1 MSQLKL
7 FFLPHTHWDR
17 EWYLSFEE
25 FRSQL
30 LQLIDQLIEIMKK
43 NPSYIFLLDGQ
54 TIILEDY
61 FQIRGKNL
69 GLLKLIEQG
78 RIKIGPWYVLPD
90 EFLVSGEAL
99 IRNLKLGRKIS
110 RELGTEPV
118 SVGYLPDMFGHIS
131 QMPEILSGFG
141 IESALV
147 WRGVPKME
155 RNQFF
160 WKSPSGKKILAIYL
174 PLGYGFIFNLS
185 RVLEEFLNQVGLFL
199 GLIQAQD
206 PSGVYLF
213 LVGTDH
219 WFPDPEL
226 ARTIKKAQEH
236 KQEWELKMAPLE
248 EYISVLKPE
257 LKDIPE
263 YQGELRSPAR
273 TQILPGTA
281 SARLYLKEMNFRAQA
296 LLEKYLEPALA
307 LSFFNRKNSH
317 QKELEYLWKL
327 LLSNHPHDSICGCS
341 IDPVHREME
350 TRYEKI
356 FQLGKTLLK
365 SSLCHLTFLGD
376 AQPER
381 VLFWNPSGRTQSG
394 VITFRTRLPI
404 KTPLT
409 ALDEQ
414 GRKIFFEEIKPK
426 EKDQLLYQILVPSAF
441 SWLAFNYFMAE
452 QIFGLYLQK
461 IFWKKTKSAL
471 EIKIGLGDEPIDFPL
486 EKYLKKIK
494 SKIEKEKI
502 PLIHF
507 QLYRLGEKRL
517 LGIAGELK
525 PGLNCFKIVKEKKIP
540 EKTPEFRSSEKGIEN
555 HLLKIQPTP
564 SGKLKILDK
573 ETQREIIMEFSDRA
587 DRGDSYNFDPLP
599 DDIPITEPKK
609 FRVKK
614 IQSGKSYAQMVL
626 EHIYQIPFELSP
638 DRKKRAGKKVLLR
651 LQTRLWLYSGIK
663 RVDFQTRFFNSAR
676 DHRLQVDFWFPDLVE
691 HFWAESGFDLVK
703 RAVIEESPPPS
714 PSLTEISQLV
724 LGSEAESSSSPIQ
737 NFAFLEKDGQ
747 GMILAGKGLS
757 EVICSHHLQE
767 KKTSLSFTLCRSI
780 GWLSRTDLTY
790 RTGMAGPPIP
800 VPEAQCLREFNWE
813 YSLMLFSHPPDKGE
827 IFSQAYQ
834 FVFPPLVFLA
844 GSVPEIPFQL
854 KSPKIILSALYPSK
868 DRLIARFFNPAE
880 NKEILELE
888 LSAKISNIEPVNL
901 EEKPIPYPEL
911 HFQGQF
917 LKAELNPGEIFTLA
931 LQRNH

>member
-1 MSQLKL
+1 MKPLKL

-25 FRSQL
+25 FRYHL
-30 LQLIDQLIEIMKK
+30 LRLIDQLIEIMEKD
-43 NPSYIFLLDGQ
+43 PDYLFLLDGQ
-54 TIILEDY
+54 TIVLEDY
-61 FQIRGKNL
+61 FQIQGKNPR
-69 GLLKLIEQG
+69 LLKLIEQG

-110 RELGTEPV
+110 RKLGTEPV

-131 QMPEILSGFG
+131 QMPEILKGFG
-141 IESALV
+141 IESALL

-160 WKSPSGKKILAIYL
+160 WKSSSGKKILAIYL

-185 RVLEEFLNQVGLFL
+185 RVPEEFLNQVGLFL
-199 GLIQAQD
+199 GLIRAQD

-226 ARTIKKAQEH
+226 AQTIKKAQEH

-248 EYISVLKPE
+248 EYISALKPE

-263 YQGELRSPAR
+263 YQGELRSSKR

-356 FQLGKTLLK
+356 FQLGEMLLK
-365 SSLCHLTFLGD
+365 KACSQLSPLRDSKPAHLF
-376 AQPER
+376 
-381 VLFWNPSGRTQSG
+381 FWNPNNRAEPGVVFFQTQ
-394 VITFRTRLPI
+394 LPF
-404 KTPLT
+404 KLPSS
-409 ALDEQ
+409 AKDEK
-414 GRKIFFEEIKPK
+414 GRKILLEEIAPR
-426 EKDQLLYQILVPSAF
+426 EKDQLLYQVVVPSGF

-452 QIFGLYLQK
+452 QIFGLYPQK
-461 IFWKKTKSAL
+461 ISWKKRGTNL
-471 EIKIGLGDEPIDFPL
+471 QIKIGLGKEPIHFPM
-486 EKYLKKIK
+486 EKYFEKIKKKI
-494 SKIEKEKI
+494 SREKI
-502 PLIHF
+502 PLLHF
-507 QLYRLGEKRL
+507 QLYRLREKRFL
-517 LGIAGELK
+517 ILVPELK
-525 PGLNCFKIVKEKKIP
+525 PGLNCFELVKEMPETGSEIKI
-540 EKTPEFRSSEKGIEN
+540 SSNAIEN
-555 HLLKIQPTP
+555 RYLKIELL
-564 SGKLKILDK
+564 SEGRLKIIDQESK
-573 ETQREIIMEFSDRA
+573 KEIIMEFSDRA

-599 DDIPITEPKK
+599 DDVPITEPKK
-609 FRVKK
+609 ARLKK
-614 IQSGKSYAQMVL
+614 IQKGRNYARMEL

-651 LQTRLWLYSGIK
+651 LQTHLWLYSGIK

-691 HFWAESGFDLVK
+691 HFRAESGFDLVK
-703 RAVIEESPPPS
+703 RTIIKESPPPS
-714 PSLTEISQLV
+714 PSLTEISQLI
-724 LGSEAESSSSPIQ
+724 LGSEAEYSSSPIQ
-737 NFAFLEKDGQ
+737 NFAFLEKDGL

-757 EVICSHHLQE
+757 EVICSHHPQE
-767 KKTSLSFTLCRSI
+767 KKTSLSFTLCRST
-780 GWLSRTDLTY
+780 GWLSRTDLAY

-800 VPEAQCLREFNWE
+800 VPEAQCQREFNWE
-813 YSLMLFSHPPDKGE
+813 YSLMLFSGKPEQGK

-834 FVFPPLVFLA
+834 FVFPPLVLLA

-854 KSPKIILSALYPSK
+854 KSPRIILSALYPSK
-868 DRLIARFFNPAE
+868 DRLIARFFNPGE
-880 NKEILELE
+880 KEEILELE
-888 LSAKISNIEPVNL
+888 LNPEISRAEPVNL
-901 EEKPIPYPEL
+901 EEKPISYPE
-911 HFQGQF
+911 FQIREQF
-917 LKAELNPGEIFTLA
+917 LKAKLNSGEIFTLA
-931 LQRNH
+931 LQRKR